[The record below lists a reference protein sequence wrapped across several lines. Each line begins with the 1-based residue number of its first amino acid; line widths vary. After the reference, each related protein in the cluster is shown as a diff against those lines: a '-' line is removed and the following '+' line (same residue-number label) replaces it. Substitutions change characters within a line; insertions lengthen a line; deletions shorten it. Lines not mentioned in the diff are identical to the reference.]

1 MKKKILG
8 LLKYLLF
15 LGLGIFLL
23 WLTLRKSNW
32 EEIKHDI
39 LTADFIYL
47 IPATLML
54 LMSHFSRAVRW
65 KILIEPLGYK
75 PSILNTFL
83 AVMVGY
89 WANLA
94 VPRLGEVLKCTILGR
109 YEKVPADK
117 LVGTIVAERAFDVA
131 SLVVLMTA
139 TIIFQYD
146 LIGQYAGSQFTTLF
160 ENKAGKVSY
169 TKIFITIGIIALAI
183 LLVIYLLKR
192 LAHLSFIKKT
202 RQFLK
207 GIWQGLTSVRYIKNK
222 GWFFFH
228 TVLIWAMYL
237 FSTYMGFFAMRDM
250 SHYGLSAAFSALSF
264 GSIGMVIPSPGG
276 IGSYQYA
283 VQQVLLLYG
292 ISAEKGLSLGM
303 LIWFAQTGILIIF
316 GTLSFILLPIVNRSK
331 KINRSENEKPGLHS
345 Q

>member
-1 MKKKILG
+1 MNKKILS
-8 LLKYLLF
+8 LLQYVLF

-32 EEIKHDI
+32 EEIKNDI
-39 LTADFIYL
+39 ATANFVFL

-54 LMSHFSRAVRW
+54 LISHLSRAVRW
-65 KILIEPLGYK
+65 KILMEPLGYK
-75 PSILNTFL
+75 PSLLNTFL

-131 SLVVLMTA
+131 SLVVALAITVA
-139 TIIFQYD
+139 VQYN
-146 LIGQYAGSQFTTLF
+146 LIGTYAGEMLSSIFM
-160 ENKAGKVSY
+160 NKAGHVSY
-169 TKIFITIGIIALAI
+169 KKILITAAVIGCMI
-183 LLVIYLLKR
+183 LLFRFLFNT
-192 LAHLSFIKKT
+192 LAHMSFIKRT
-202 RQFLK
+202 RTLLK
-207 GIWQGLTSVRYIKNK
+207 GIAQGLTSVRYIKNK

-228 TVLIWAMYL
+228 TILIWSLYL
-237 FSTYMGFFAMRDM
+237 FSTYMGFFAMQGL
-250 SHYGLSAAFSALSF
+250 HEYGIKAAFSTLSF
-264 GSIGMVIPSPGG
+264 GSIGMVVPSPGG

-292 ISAEKGLSLGM
+292 ISPEKGLSLGM
-303 LIWFAQTGILIIF
+303 LIWFAQTGIVIIF
-316 GTLSFILLPIVNRSK
+316 GTLSFILLPVFNK
-331 KINRSENEKPGLHS
+331 KKNEKP
-345 Q
+345 

>member
-8 LLKYLLF
+8 LLQYLLF

-32 EEIKHDI
+32 EEIKTDI
-39 LTADFIYL
+39 FTANFIFL
-47 IPATLML
+47 LPATFML
-54 LMSHFSRAVRW
+54 LISHLSRAVRW

-75 PSILNTFL
+75 PSLLNTFF
-83 AVMVGY
+83 AVMIGY

-94 VPRLGEVLKCTILGR
+94 VPRLGEVLKCTILSR

-117 LVGTIVAERAFDVA
+117 LVGTIVAERAFDVV
-131 SLVVLMTA
+131 SLIAVL
-139 TIIFQYD
+139 TITIAIQYD
-146 LIGQYAGSQFTTLF
+146 LIGQYAGEQLRNLF
-160 ENKAGKVSY
+160 ENKAGNISY
-169 TKIFITIGIIALAI
+169 IKIFTTLGILAF
-183 LLVIYLLKR
+183 LVFLVGFLLKR
-192 LAHLSFIKKT
+192 LAHISFVQKT
-202 RQFLK
+202 RQLLK

-228 TVLIWAMYL
+228 TVLIWSLYL
-237 FSTYMGFFAMRDM
+237 LSTYMGFFAMRDM
-250 SHYGLSAAFSALSF
+250 SHYGIKAAFSALSF
-264 GSIGMVIPSPGG
+264 GSVGMIVPSPGG

-283 VQQVLLLYG
+283 VQQVLMLYG

-316 GTLSFILLPIVNRSK
+316 GTLSFILLPVFNRSK
-331 KINRSENEKPGLHS
+331 NEKPRVHTK
-345 Q
+345 